1 MPKDIKYGAVWKV
14 TRYTN
19 SNGNEI
25 ESKIRT
31 QDRHYEQI
39 AGNPQN
45 ESEKEKGSWSEMK
58 PFQVSGLLNK
68 KQCYRYSVG
77 GEKVQPT

>member
-14 TRYTN
+14 ARHTY

-45 ESEKEKGSWSEMK
+45 GSEREEEREKE
-58 PFQVSGLLNK
+58 SGV
-68 KQCYRYSVG
+68 R
-77 GEKVQPT
+77 